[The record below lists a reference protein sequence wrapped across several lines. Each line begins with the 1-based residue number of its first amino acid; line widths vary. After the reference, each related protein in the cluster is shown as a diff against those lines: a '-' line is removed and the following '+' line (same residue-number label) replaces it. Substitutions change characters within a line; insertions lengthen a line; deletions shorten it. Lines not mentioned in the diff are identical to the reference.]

1 MSNLKPMKNL
11 SILLF
16 FTLFSVS
23 SLHAQDKA
31 FLKAY
36 DKVWEIEEG
45 YYRVMEA
52 GKIGL
57 INQNGDVIIPSEN
70 DQVWNL
76 GDNGNIKVLKDGKL
90 GIYNINGDVV
100 IPLVYDMIWEFE
112 EGKARVLRKGKI
124 GYVNSDGNEFIPC
137 KYDQVWDFEEGKAK
151 VLRDG
156 KTGYVNLSGY
166 EFIPAQYQKIWPF
179 EDGKAKVLK
188 NGKMGF
194 INSQGVEIIDC
205 AYQHIGDFEDG
216 VARIIQNGKISYIDV
231 NGKPI
236 DILKSPEVLSLSDS
250 INTKADEVTTA
261 DEIPTITN
269 DEKETDATVI
279 RVFGTKIEVIDKD
292 NAKEFS
298 FNRFDRNRWER
309 KNKNS
314 NTNFKGHYS
323 GVDIGLNNYL
333 NANGDL
339 SLPNDY
345 SFLSLN
351 TGKSVEFALNAIQQ
365 NISMS
370 GKGNVGLV
378 TGLGLNYNNYRF
390 DNPNIPVMDNNG
402 NLSSQPIIIDLE
414 KNKLTTLYLTVPVLF
429 ELQFSQRNR
438 NAFYVSAGVMGGYR
452 IKSFTKMVTKDD
464 GDRNKEKNRSS
475 FGLNDFRYGAHV
487 RFGYKALNFYGTY
500 YLSPLFQNGSDPE
513 LYPVSFGISLYPA
526 RW

>member
-1 MSNLKPMKNL
+1 MKYL

-16 FTLFSVS
+16 ISCFSV
-23 SLHAQDKA
+23 LPVTAQEKP
-31 FLKAY
+31 FLKTY
-36 DKVWEIEEG
+36 DKVWEIDDG
-45 YYRVMEA
+45 HYRVMEK

-57 INQNGDVIIPSEN
+57 INQHGDVIIPCEN

-76 GDNGNIKVLKDGKL
+76 SVNGNMKVLKDGKL

-100 IPLVYDMIWEFE
+100 VPLVYDMIWDFE
-112 EGKARVLRKGKI
+112 EGKARVLRNGKI

-179 EDGKAKVLK
+179 KDGKAKVLK

-205 AYQHIGDFEDG
+205 VYQHIDDFEDG
-216 VARIIQNGKISYIDV
+216 VARVIQNGKISYIDL

-236 DILKSPEVLSLSDS
+236 DRLSIDEVPNLSD
-250 INTKADEVTTA
+250 TLVAKADEVPPTGEISAATNEENKA
-261 DEIPTITN
+261 DT
-269 DEKETDATVI
+269 KVI
-279 RVFGTKIEVIDKD
+279 RMFGTKIEVIDKD
-292 NAKEFS
+292 EAKELS
-298 FNRFDRNRWER
+298 FDRFSHDRMEQ
-309 KNKNS
+309 KNKNRNS
-314 NTNFKGHYS
+314 NRKFKGHYW

-333 NANGDL
+333 NNNADFT
-339 SLPNDY
+339 LPDGY
-345 SFLSLN
+345 RYLSLN
-351 TGKSVEFALNAIQQ
+351 TGKSVEFSLNAIQQ

-370 GKGNVGLV
+370 RAGNLGLV

-390 DNPNIPVMDNNG
+390 DNPNIPVMDENG
-402 NLSSQPIIIDLE
+402 NLSSQAITIGLE
-414 KNKLTTLYLTVPVLF
+414 KNKLATMYLTVPVLL
-429 ELQFSQRNR
+429 ELQFGQRNR
-438 NAFYVSAGVMGGYR
+438 NVFYVSAGAVGGYR
-452 IKSFTKMVTKDD
+452 LKSYTKIVTNQD

-475 FGLNDFRYGAHV
+475 FGLNDFRYGAQV

-500 YLSPLFQNGSDPE
+500 YLSPLFQDGRGPE